1 MNNTYTLEDIAN
13 FIADYK
19 ESQGTEPKNWM
30 LSVPIV
36 GRKMYQKAAFESL
49 KTDVFEQA
57 YNKAKK
63 GSIKEQESFINQM
76 TPILNDFY
84 SKKEAKR
91 R

>member
-19 ESQGTEPKNWM
+19 ESHGTEPKNWM

-36 GRKMYQKAAFESL
+36 GRKMYQKAAFESQ

-63 GSIKEQESFINQM
+63 GSIEEQESFINQM

-84 SKKEAKR
+84 SKKETKR